1 MYKLV
6 ARAWGVLGRPTD
18 NLLARFVTLNILG
31 SLAAGLI
38 GFVGSVALARWLG
51 PSNRGLL
58 ALMISVSSLT
68 LYLVGIGVPWAT
80 VYYSSRRNP
89 SPDALLG
96 NTLVQAA
103 VLAIVLIPASWLLH
117 QQLADVFG
125 QGQGGL
131 TWVLAAA
138 LVPLTFLEWTSGGQ
152 LQGMLLFGRYN
163 AVSVLA
169 KAVYVV
175 AILVLLGI
183 LHLGVAAGVIATGA
197 TAMTMVLGALKP
209 ILAGGRPRFERRLFA
224 AMLRYGSRVQIGSI
238 FQIAMAR
245 LDVVILQFFRPLSQV
260 GYYVV
265 AQTIAE
271 LMLQLTRAFQSSVMP
286 LVSSYEG
293 DERQAATSADSLH
306 HHSILAGAAILFNA
320 GFGSFVIFYVYGAK
334 FDPAIVPMLLLLP
347 GVWFLGMGGVIQ
359 SDLSGRG
366 RPGTSSR
373 LAGVAAVVTILLDLA
388 LIPPLGVYG
397 AVFASV
403 TAYTVY
409 GVASLITL
417 HRVSGIPLRQLAV
430 PTREDFAV
438 YWRVL
443 QHIPSRLRPTPS
455 DVP

>member
-1 MYKLV
+1 MHRLFAKV
-6 ARAWGVLGRPTD
+6 RDALGHPTE
-18 NLLARFVTLNILG
+18 NLLAKFVALNILG
-31 SLAAGLI
+31 SLGTSLV
-38 GFVGSVALARWLG
+38 GFAGSVALARWLG

-80 VYYSSRRNP
+80 VYYSSRRDRA
-89 SPDALLG
+89 PDALFG

-103 VLAIVLIPASWLLH
+103 VMGLVLIPASWLFH
-117 QQLADVFG
+117 QQLADLFG
-125 QGQGGL
+125 HGEGGL

-138 LVPLTFLEWTSGGQ
+138 LVPLTFLEWTTGGQ
-152 LQGMLLFGRYN
+152 LQGMLLFARYN

-169 KAVYVV
+169 KVVYVL
-175 AILVLLGI
+175 AILALLGG
-183 LHLGVAAGVIATGA
+183 LKLSVTAGVIATGA
-197 TAMTMVLGALKP
+197 AAVAMVLGTLRP
-209 ILAGGRPRFERRLFA
+209 ILKAGRPRFERRLFA

-271 LMLQLTRAFQSSVMP
+271 LVLQLTRAFQASVLP
-286 LVSSYEG
+286 LVSTYEG
-293 DERQAATSADSLH
+293 DERQARTSADSLR
-306 HHSILAGAAILFNA
+306 HHSILASVAILFNA
-320 GFGSFVIFYVYGAK
+320 GFGSFVIFFVYGSK
-334 FDPAIVPMLLLLP
+334 FEPAIVPMLLLLP

-373 LAGVAAVVTILLDLA
+373 LAGVAAVVTIVLDLA

-409 GVASLITL
+409 GVASLFTL
-417 HRVSGIPLRQLAV
+417 HRVSGIPLRALAV
-430 PTREDFAV
+430 PTRADLAL
-438 YWRVL
+438 YWHFIR
-443 QHIPSRLRPTPS
+443 HAPSRLRPSPRGAH
-455 DVP
+455 